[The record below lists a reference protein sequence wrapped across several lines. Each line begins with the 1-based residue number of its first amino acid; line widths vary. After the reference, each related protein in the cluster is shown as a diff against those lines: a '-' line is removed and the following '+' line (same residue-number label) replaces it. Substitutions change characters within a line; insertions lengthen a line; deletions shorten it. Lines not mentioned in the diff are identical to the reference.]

1 VVTFTAFG
9 DKQYTAEV
17 NGIGAEVDNI
27 TRMVKVR
34 VIMSNASNQFEVGM
48 FANVLFDLQKN
59 NTLSVPVSA
68 LVNVQG
74 KDYMFVETAPS
85 QFERREVLIGQQL
98 DDKVVVL
105 HGLHE
110 QDKVVVKGAMQLKGL
125 SFGY

>member
-1 VVTFTAFG
+1 
-9 DKQYTAEV
+9 
-17 NGIGAEVDNI
+17 
-27 TRMVKVR
+27 
-34 VIMSNASNQFEVGM
+34 
-48 FANVLFDLQKN
+48 
-59 NTLSVPVSA
+59 
-68 LVNVQG
+68 
-74 KDYMFVETAPS
+74 MFVETAPS